1 MAENPLK
8 KYHEQRD
15 FKKTSEPQSK
25 KGENKRI
32 FVVQKHDA
40 TTLHYDFR
48 LSIDGV
54 LKSWAVP
61 KGLSSKAGE
70 KHLAVRTED
79 HPMDYADFEGII
91 PEGDYGGGTVMV
103 WDRGEFESIAEGED
117 HEKSIAKALQ
127 NGTLKFNLKGKKLK
141 GGYALVRMDKKAKQ
155 EQWLIFKLDDEHADA
170 RRNPVRTEPDSVLT
184 GRSMR
189 DIAKEENNASDS

>member
-141 GGYALVRMDKKAKQ
+141 GGYALVRMDKKSKTGTM
-155 EQWLIFKLDDEHADA
+155 ADFQA
-170 RRNPVRTEPDSVLT
+170 
-184 GRSMR
+184 G
-189 DIAKEENNASDS
+189 